1 MAFLEARLDAKVTR
15 SVQFI
20 ETVPGRD
27 LIRYQSGK
35 LKQNFTAALPITR
48 CELIH
53 GLRSS
58 ADYQIVLD
66 AWYIVMFTP
75 YEGLRVKNWRDYIAT
90 RTNTSL
96 TLISGSIYQLN
107 RKHTF
112 GGINFIRPIYKPVAS
127 TVVVYDA
134 GGTPLTASIDYTNGQ
149 ATVTGTPAS
158 WSGEFDLPMTFTDNE
173 WSASLEVSTNNLHVF
188 SGSIAMEEIRL

>member
-96 TLISGSIYQLN
+96 TLITGSIYQLN

-112 GGINFIRPIYKPVAS
+112 GGINFIRPIYKPVS
-127 TVVVYDA
+127 GTVVVYDA
-134 GGTPLTASIDYTNGQ
+134 GGTPLTASIDYATGR

-188 SGSIAMEEIRL
+188 SGSIALEEIRL

>member
-53 GLRSS
+53 GLRSA

-112 GGINFIRPIYKPVAS
+112 GGINFIRPIYKPVS
-127 TVVVYDA
+127 GTVVVYDA
-134 GGTPLTASIDYTNGQ
+134 GGTPLTASIDYATGQ

-188 SGSIAMEEIRL
+188 SGSIALEEIRL

>member
-1 MAFLEARLDAKVTR
+1 MAFLEQRLDPRITR
-15 SVQFI
+15 GVVFK

-27 LIRYQSGK
+27 LIRYPSGR
-35 LKQNFTAALPITR
+35 LKQNFTAALPITTVD
-48 CELIH
+48 LVH
-53 GLRSS
+53 GLRSNS
-58 ADYQIVLD
+58 DYQSILD
-66 AWYIVMFTP
+66 AWYIVCFTP
-75 YEGLRVKNWRDYIAT
+75 YEGLRVKNWRDFKAT

-173 WSASLEVSTNNLHVF
+173 WSASIEAYGDDPAIA